1 MTGPSTDYPHPR
13 RLPRPDRQTLDE
25 SGRQIWDTIDNTRGG
40 VWGPYSALL
49 HAPPLAGAVASVGEY
64 LRFGGSLPPAER
76 ELAIL
81 CAARLGNSPFEW
93 QVHEPVAIAS
103 GLKAEVIEHLRSGT
117 PCILEPRE
125 KLIIAMITAL
135 DESNK
140 IDDEL
145 YAQAEKIFAS
155 KELVE
160 LVTIAGF
167 YRLLAYVIAAFDV
180 PAPRQDDP
188 PF

>member
-1 MTGPSTDYPHPR
+1 MTGPRTDYPHPR
-13 RLPRPDRQTLDE
+13 RLPRPDRQSLDE
-25 SGRQIWDTIDNTRGG
+25 TGHEIWDTIDNTRGG

-49 HAPPLAGAVASVGEY
+49 HTPPLARAVASVGEY
-64 LRFGGSLPPAER
+64 LRFEGCLPPAER

-81 CAARLGNSPFEW
+81 CAARLADSPFEW
-93 QVHEPVAIAS
+93 QVHEPLAMSS
-103 GLKAEVIEHLRSGT
+103 GLSAEVIEHLRSGA
-117 PCILEPRE
+117 PCKPGQRE
-125 KLIIAMITAL
+125 RLIIAMITAL
-135 DESNK
+135 HESNK

-145 YAQAEKIFAS
+145 YGEAEKIFAS

-180 PAPRQDDP
+180 PAPRQNDP